1 MEQLVLVD
9 DEPMMLKAIGRLL
22 ARIPCAFDGQVYPLK
37 VISFTDPYA
46 ALGYVEAHAVSL
58 ILSDYRM
65 PEMDGVTL
73 LSRCL
78 ALQPEAPRLIISGYA
93 DLNALIAAIN
103 QAQIYRFVAK
113 PWNDYELVT
122 TIAQALRYRQLWL
135 ENQKLAD
142 LCRMT
147 MSHVSPQERERRR
160 LEQEV
165 PGITQVKWGPDG
177 SLLLDEES

>member
-1 MEQLVLVD
+1 
-9 DEPMMLKAIGRLL
+9 
-22 ARIPCAFDGQVYPLK
+22 
-37 VISFTDPYA
+37 
-46 ALGYVEAHAVSL
+46 
-58 ILSDYRM
+58 
-65 PEMDGVTL
+65 MDGVTL

-78 ALQPEAPRLIISGYA
+78 AAQPEAPRLIISGYA

-103 QAQIYRFVAK
+103 QAQIYRFIAK

>member
-9 DEPMMLKAIGRLL
+9 DEPMMLKALSRLL
-22 ARIPCAFDGQVYPLK
+22 VRIPCAFDGQVYSLK
-37 VISFTDPYA
+37 VVSFTDPLA
-46 ALGYVEAHAVSL
+46 ALAYVEAHAVSL

-65 PEMDGVTL
+65 PGMDGVTL

-103 QAQIYRFVAK
+103 QAQIYRFIAK

-147 MSHVSPQERERRR
+147 RGQLSSQERERQR
-160 LEQEV
+160 LEQEA

-177 SLLLDEES
+177 SVVLDEEP